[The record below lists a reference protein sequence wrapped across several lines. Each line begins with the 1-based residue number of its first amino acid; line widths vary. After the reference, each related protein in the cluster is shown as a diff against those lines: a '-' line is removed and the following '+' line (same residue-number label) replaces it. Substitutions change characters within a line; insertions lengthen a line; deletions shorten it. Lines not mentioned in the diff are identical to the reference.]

1 MLLRQI
7 FKKQTYGRRRDL
19 SSHTT
24 MTANFEKAIYHQ
36 ILKIY
41 VLLDNES
48 TPYFGSKFLSN
59 VGVSPE
65 NEILAAQ
72 GSYRDY
78 THIENI
84 LKMNSEL
91 VCNRILWCSLKTN
104 KRKKIST
111 KEKKGQG

>member
-1 MLLRQI
+1 MFFL
-7 FKKQTYGRRRDL
+7 
-19 SSHTT
+19 T
-24 MTANFEKAIYHQ
+24 MSPRHILGQNF
-36 ILKIY
+36 
-41 VLLDNES
+41 S
-48 TPYFGSKFLSN
+48 SN

-65 NEILAAQ
+65 NGILAAQ
-72 GSYRDY
+72 GSHRDY

-111 KEKKGQG
+111 KEKKGKRLKRISIQMTK